1 MIENQPEGKEVER
14 YKVILLGDAGVG
26 KTSLCRRYTE
36 NTFDFKMNP
45 TIGSSHIRTRVNVE
59 GRSVELM
66 IWDTAGQEQFASLVP
81 LYSRNTDVCLVVAS
95 VVNSDSCNHI
105 MTWIKRINDSG
116 VYPSIVV
123 AINKVD
129 LVEDQPPSID
139 EIRKKYTQGIDY
151 IFLTSARTGSGI
163 EQLFQQVAS
172 DAINFH
178 KKDQKDDNVQLADQA
193 SKESKGCC

>member
-1 MIENQPEGKEVER
+1 MIENQSEGNEIER

-45 TIGSSHIRTRVNVE
+45 TIGSSHIRTRVNVD

-95 VVNSDSCNHI
+95 VVNSDSCSHI
-105 MTWIKRINDSG
+105 MTWIKRINESG
-116 VYPSIVV
+116 VYPSVVV

-139 EIRKKYTQGIDY
+139 EIRKKYTEGIDY

-163 EQLFQQVAS
+163 EQLFQQVAAE
-172 DAINFH
+172 AISH
-178 KKDQKDDNVQLADQA
+178 KKEPANNIQPINEEEKKSKD
-193 SKESKGCC
+193 CC